1 MISDDDVRHV
11 AKLAR
16 LHLEPDEISR
26 MTAELAR
33 ILDHIDKMS
42 ELDADMEGVEPTA
55 HVLDLSNVTR
65 PDKQRPSIAR
75 DEALKNAPAVA
86 DDCFRVPRMGS

>member
-26 MTAELAR
+26 MTVELAK
-33 ILDHIDKMS
+33 ILDHIDKMG
-42 ELDADMEGVEPTA
+42 ELGADMAGVEPTA
-55 HVLDLSNVTR
+55 HVLDLANVTR
-65 PDKQRPSIAR
+65 PDKERPSVAR
-75 DEALKNAPAVA
+75 DEALRNAPAVA
-86 DDCFRVPRMGS
+86 DDCFRVPRMGA

>member
-16 LHLEPDEISR
+16 LHLEPDEAAR

-33 ILDHIDKMS
+33 ILEHIDKLG
-42 ELDADMEGVEPTA
+42 ELGGDMAGVEPMA
-55 HVLDLSNVTR
+55 HVLDVTNVMR
-65 PDKQRPSIAR
+65 ADKERPSLPR
-75 DEALKNAPAVA
+75 DEALRNAPAVS
-86 DDCFRVPRMGS
+86 DDCFRVPRMGA

>member
-26 MTAELAR
+26 MTVELAK
-33 ILDHIDKMS
+33 ILDHIDKMG
-42 ELDADMEGVEPTA
+42 ELGADMTGVEPTA
-55 HVLDLSNVTR
+55 HVLDLANVTR
-65 PDKQRPSIAR
+65 PDKERPGVAS
-75 DEALKNAPAVA
+75 DEALRNAPEVS
-86 DDCFRVPRMGS
+86 DDCFRVPRMGA